1 MRRHDQMQEP
11 KNGEITVL
19 LNRRSAGD
27 PAAEARVI
35 SLLYKDLRRLANHY
49 LANER
54 RDHTL
59 QPTALVHEAYVR
71 LSKRRGIKWRNRG
84 HFFAVA
90 ARQMR
95 RILVDYARYSNA
107 GKRPGRKVPLELAV
121 MSAAQQ
127 HPADLLALN
136 EALNRLAQWDPR
148 QAQIVEMRFFG
159 GLSHEEIA
167 AALHLGL
174 RTVKRDWNLA
184 RVWLYAELTK
194 ATPHGDTK
202 SLGAVKRST

>member
-1 MRRHDQMQEP
+1 MKEVPD
-11 KNGEITVL
+11 GEITIL
-19 LNRRSAGD
+19 LNERWAGD
-27 PAAEARVI
+27 PTADAKLIAH
-35 SLLYKDLRRLANHY
+35 LYKHLRRLANYY

-71 LSKRRGIKWRNRG
+71 LSKRPGITWRNRE

-95 RILVDYARYSNA
+95 RILVDYARYSKA
-107 GKRPGRKVPLELAV
+107 SKRPGIKIPLELAAV
-121 MSAAQQ
+121 SVEQ
-127 HPADLLALN
+127 PASDVLN
-136 EALNRLAQWDPR
+136 LHEALNRLASWDPR

-167 AALHLGL
+167 TALRLSV

-194 ATPHGDTK
+194 ATPHGDTIP
-202 SLGAVKRST
+202 LGAVERSN

>member
-1 MRRHDQMQEP
+1 MRSHNQMQEAQ
-11 KNGEITVL
+11 NGEITVL
-19 LNRRSAGD
+19 LNGRSVGD

-35 SLLYKDLRRLANHY
+35 ALLYKDLRRLANHY

-71 LSKRRGIKWRNRG
+71 LSKRRGITWRNRG

-107 GKRPGRKVPLELAV
+107 SKRPGVKVPLDLV
-121 MSAAQQ
+121 VVSAQQ
-127 HPADLLALN
+127 PSADLIALN
-136 EALNRLAQWDPR
+136 EALNRLAELDPR

-167 AALHLGL
+167 TALRLGV

-184 RVWLYAELTK
+184 RVWLYAALTK
-194 ATPHGDTK
+194 ATPHGDTT
-202 SLGAVKRST
+202 SLGTVKGST